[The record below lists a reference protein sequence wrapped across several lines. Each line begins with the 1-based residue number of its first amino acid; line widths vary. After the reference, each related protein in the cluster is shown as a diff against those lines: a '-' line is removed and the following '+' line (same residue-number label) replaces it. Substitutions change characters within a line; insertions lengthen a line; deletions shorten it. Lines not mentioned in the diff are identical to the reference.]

1 MEPNDF
7 IKKIEEEAKKKREAL
22 NAEYEEDLRN
32 RRSDDQDVFTPPEET
47 SVFIY
52 FDADGKVVETI
63 EEAETYIEQVLD
75 EKGQLVREVW
85 YKKNETNEQIVEDGV
100 SVEVLYLDENNN
112 QVEPENASYTVFR
125 KTKDGEVL
133 SENKYPISKDFK
145 GMNL

>member
-1 MEPNDF
+1 MNTNDF
-7 IKKIEEEAKKKREAL
+7 IKKMEEEAKNKRDAL
-22 NAEYEEDLRN
+22 NAEYEEELKN
-32 RRSDDQDVFTPPEET
+32 RRNDGPDVYTPPLET

-63 EEAETYIEQVLD
+63 EEAETYIEQILD
-75 EKGQLVREVW
+75 EDGQLVREVW
-85 YKKNETNEQIVEDGV
+85 YTKNKPEELEVEDGV

-125 KTKDGEVL
+125 KAKDGEVL
-133 SENKYPISKDFK
+133 SENKYPISKNFK